1 MGLNRIRLGDLIE
14 PCNGG
19 NENGCYGADD
29 VFGISVD
36 KTFIKTKADL
46 NGVSLSNY
54 IVVEPKWFA
63 FVMVTSR
70 NGGKISIAFND
81 GDSAL
86 LVFSFNAAF
95 RLSAYGKT
103 KLLEEYLFMYL
114 NRTEFDRYA
123 RMNSW
128 GSARERFYLS
138 DMADVSIPLPPIEVQ
153 RKYVAIYEA
162 MQANQRIYEK
172 GLDDLKL
179 TCDALL
185 DHCKKSKTWE
195 PVGKHLRE
203 VDVRNASGKCDV
215 AYGINIKK
223 EFMLSKA
230 SSDDLLKYK
239 LVEPGQLAY
248 SAMQT
253 GRDKC
258 IRIALNESSSALAVS
273 PAYSILESVD
283 AGVDAR
289 YVMMWFSRAESD
301 RYGWFLSDASIRAN
315 LDLSSFL
322 EIEMPIPES
331 GLRETLCDLYS
342 VLRIRSNV
350 NDRLKSQLKDICP
363 ILIRGSIEE
372 ASR

>member
-1 MGLNRIRLGDLIE
+1 M
-14 PCNGG
+14 
-19 NENGCYGADD
+19 
-29 VFGISVD
+29 
-36 KTFIKTKADL
+36 
-46 NGVSLSNY
+46 
-54 IVVEPKWFA
+54 
-63 FVMVTSR
+63 
-70 NGGKISIAFND
+70 
-81 GDSAL
+81 
-86 LVFSFNAAF
+86 
-95 RLSAYGKT
+95 
-103 KLLEEYLFMYL
+103 
-114 NRTEFDRYA
+114 
-123 RMNSW
+123 
-128 GSARERFYLS
+128 
-138 DMADVSIPLPPIEVQ
+138 
-153 RKYVAIYEA
+153 
-162 MQANQRIYEK
+162 
-172 GLDDLKL
+172 
-179 TCDALL
+179 
-185 DHCKKSKTWE
+185 
-195 PVGKHLRE
+195 
-203 VDVRNASGKCDV
+203 

>member
-86 LVFSFNAAF
+86 LVSSFNAAF

-195 PVGKHLRE
+195 PVGKHLPSRLMS
-203 VDVRNASGKCDV
+203 VMLAVSAMWLTVSTS
-215 AYGINIKK
+215 KK
-223 EFMLSKA
+223 
-230 SSDDLLKYK
+230 SSCSPRQAVNDLLKYK

-273 PAYSILESVD
+273 PAYSIL
-283 AGVDAR
+283 
-289 YVMMWFSRAESD
+289 
-301 RYGWFLSDASIRAN
+301 N
-315 LDLSSFL
+315 
-322 EIEMPIPES
+322 
-331 GLRETLCDLYS
+331 
-342 VLRIRSNV
+342 
-350 NDRLKSQLKDICP
+350 Q
-363 ILIRGSIEE
+363 
-372 ASR
+372 

>member
-86 LVFSFNAAF
+86 LVSSFNAAF

-153 RKYVAIYEA
+153 RK
-162 MQANQRIYEK
+162 
-172 GLDDLKL
+172 
-179 TCDALL
+179 
-185 DHCKKSKTWE
+185 
-195 PVGKHLRE
+195 
-203 VDVRNASGKCDV
+203 
-215 AYGINIKK
+215 
-223 EFMLSKA
+223 
-230 SSDDLLKYK
+230 
-239 LVEPGQLAY
+239 
-248 SAMQT
+248 
-253 GRDKC
+253 
-258 IRIALNESSSALAVS
+258 
-273 PAYSILESVD
+273 
-283 AGVDAR
+283 
-289 YVMMWFSRAESD
+289 
-301 RYGWFLSDASIRAN
+301 
-315 LDLSSFL
+315 
-322 EIEMPIPES
+322 
-331 GLRETLCDLYS
+331 
-342 VLRIRSNV
+342 
-350 NDRLKSQLKDICP
+350 
-363 ILIRGSIEE
+363 
-372 ASR
+372 